1 MVTQQA
7 RALEHSLET
16 GLGFAEDRGKEV
28 LPTTPSC
35 LPASLS
41 PPAAAKPWLLLGSA
55 RSTGGWGVGDS
66 GLDAQLH
73 WAQVQVLACWGL
85 AV

>member
-16 GLGFAEDRGKEV
+16 GMGFAKDRGKKV

-55 RSTGGWGVGDS
+55 RSTWGVGDL
-66 GLDAQLH
+66 GLDAQLN
-73 WAQVQVLACWGL
+73 WAQVQVLVCWGL
-85 AV
+85 AM